1 MLQNRSLILLG
12 SAILLGLAAVF
23 VANIFLGKVEQR
35 QEQAVQGTVKV
46 AVARVPLEY
55 GSQLSPDKVRLVDWP
70 QASLPEGTFSSI
82 PQLLPMGKA
91 RVALRPIAVNEPILR
106 SKISG
111 EGGRATISAVLRP
124 DMRAASV
131 RVSDVAGVAG
141 FVLPGDAVDVLVTR
155 TLPDMGGRGNQITD
169 VLLQNVRVIAID
181 QDANDGKSDPKVGKT
196 ATLEVSQVDAQ
207 KLALAQQVGSLS
219 LALRNVADQD
229 NPLVQTVG
237 IEDLRDG
244 AYVGGYQGPGASY
257 SPPASYAAPAVW
269 QPAPRRNVAPAPR
282 KPAKSSTVLVVRGTK
297 DSSYEVG
304 RYAGF

>member
-1 MLQNRSLILLG
+1 MPQQRSLIILG
-12 SAILLGLAAVF
+12 FAILLGLAAVF
-23 VANIFLGKVEQR
+23 VANSFLGRVEQR
-35 QEQAVQGTVKV
+35 QEEAVQGTVKV

-55 GSQLSPDKVRLVDWP
+55 GTQLSPDKVRLVDWP
-70 QASLPEGTFSSI
+70 KASLPEGTFTSI
-82 PQLLPMGKA
+82 PQLLPMGKT
-91 RVALRPIAVNEPILR
+91 RVALRPIAINEPILR

-124 DMRAASV
+124 DMRAAAV

-141 FVLPGDAVDVLVTR
+141 FVLPGDSVDVLVTR
-155 TLPDMGGRGNQITD
+155 TLVDTGGGSQQITD

-196 ATLEVSQVDAQ
+196 ATLEVAQVDAQ
-207 KLALAQQVGSLS
+207 KLALAQQVGQLS

-229 NPLVQTVG
+229 NPMVQTVG

-244 AYVGGYQGPGASY
+244 AYVGGYAGPGSAYSAPASY
-257 SPPASYAAPAVW
+257 SAPAAW
-269 QPAPRRNVAPAPR
+269 RPARAPVVAR
-282 KPAKSSTVLVVRGTK
+282 KKPSNTSTVQIVRGTK